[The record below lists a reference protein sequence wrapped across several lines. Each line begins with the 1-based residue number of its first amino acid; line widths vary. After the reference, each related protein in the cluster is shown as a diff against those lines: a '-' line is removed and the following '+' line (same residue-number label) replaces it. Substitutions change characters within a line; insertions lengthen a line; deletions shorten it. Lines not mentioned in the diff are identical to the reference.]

1 MHSVKLEIKY
11 ALDVLWRRRWLLI
24 TPILIM
30 IPASFLFAQYGP
42 KTYIAKAILV
52 LQESGG
58 NNPLLRSDR
67 SDGDRMN
74 ERFDGFRALA
84 GSDKVLRAVMKDVL
98 GSKAP
103 TNEMQIAEWTADFG
117 KSITIDLRGNDVV
130 ELSVKGSNPTG
141 MGFQV
146 RSLTVRLLDA
156 LLAEQN
162 ATSGVKLL
170 MDRYKD
176 EVTRAEEALA
186 KFQNATT
193 DKLTPEQRAEVDA
206 LRIQLKERTDALK
219 KAETDAA
226 TARNLT
232 NTDPKDV
239 ADEITNLSTS
249 LSKVDAAASQAPE
262 TLAANNRLALLKQQQ
277 EAENWKTALM
287 AETEKLKSRLKE
299 LSVDP
304 ASDGQ
309 QEQHLATLAL
319 AVQSARAQY
328 DDYERRYRS
337 AVNSTL
343 GVLSAPERIRIVD
356 LPEDPKVP
364 VTTAVKY
371 ALVGMLAGLIM
382 AVGLVVGAEI
392 MDPTV
397 RKYSEFEDIIGA
409 PVVATLK

>member
-1 MHSVKLEIKY
+1 MKLNVAVQMDPIARINMRGDSTF
-11 ALDVLWRRRWLLI
+11 ALLLE
-24 TPILIM
+24 
-30 IPASFLFAQYGP
+30 AQARGHTLYHY
-42 KTYIAKAILV
+42 TADRLA
-52 LQESGG
+52 
-58 NNPLLRSDR
+58 LRDL
-67 SDGDRMN
+67 D
-74 ERFDGFRALA
+74 RALA
-84 GSDKVLRAVMKDVL
+84 
-98 GSKAP
+98 
-103 TNEMQIAEWTADFG
+103 Q
-117 KSITIDLRGNDVV
+117 
-130 ELSVKGSNPTG
+130 
-141 MGFQV
+141 
-146 RSLTVRLLDA
+146 
-156 LLAEQN
+156 
-162 ATSGVKLL
+162 
-170 MDRYKD
+170 
-176 EVTRAEEALA
+176 
-186 KFQNATT
+186 
-193 DKLTPEQRAEVDA
+193 LTPEQRAEVDA
-206 LRIQLKERTDALK
+206 QRIQLKERTDALK